1 MATYEGSID
10 SPWQGG
16 YDRLAPIGKD
26 IVVDTK
32 AAGDNHWQLL
42 EVDGAMI
49 SYVVGRSKGRRMS
62 SYTSY
67 KE

>member
-10 SPWQGG
+10 SPRLGG
-16 YDRLAPIGKD
+16 CDRLAPIGKD

-42 EVDGAMI
+42 EVDGAMMKLRSWAVERQPHVFI
-49 SYVVGRSKGRRMS
+49 YVI
-62 SYTSY
+62 
-67 KE
+67 